1 MLIIKWVI
9 KKLDW
14 DDKTL
19 RELETNGTLSNY
31 YRDGINYSVSNLN
44 GNTLPQTSLK
54 RKSHNKKNGGVC
66 LQNTTIKSVLNNK
79 RNN

>member
-19 RELETNGTLSNY
+19 RELETNGTLSNH

-44 GNTLPQTSLK
+44 GIRSYHK
-54 RKSHNKKNGGVC
+54 RV
-66 LQNTTIKSVLNNK
+66 
-79 RNN
+79 

>member
-54 RKSHNKKNGGVC
+54 HKSHNKKNGGVAYRIP
-66 LQNTTIKSVLNNK
+66 Q
-79 RNN
+79 

>member
-44 GNTLPQTSLK
+44 GNNL
-54 RKSHNKKNGGVC
+54 
-66 LQNTTIKSVLNNK
+66 TTNEFKTQEP
-79 RNN
+79 

>member
-1 MLIIKWVI
+1 MIGAI
-9 KKLDW
+9 
-14 DDKTL
+14 KTL
-19 RELETNGTLSNY
+19 RELETKPTLSNH
-31 YRDGINYSVSNLN
+31 YRDGINCSASNLN
-44 GNTLPQTSLK
+44 ENILPQTSLK